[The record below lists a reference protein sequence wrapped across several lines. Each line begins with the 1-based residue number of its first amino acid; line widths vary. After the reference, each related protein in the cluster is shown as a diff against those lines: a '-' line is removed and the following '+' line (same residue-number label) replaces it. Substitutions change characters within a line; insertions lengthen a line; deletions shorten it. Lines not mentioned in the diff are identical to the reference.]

1 MVTTRSQSASPR
13 KRGTPINYVELANA
27 TPSSPKNRSSPSK
40 RAASTAA
47 STTPSASARKPST
60 RQRRKS
66 MADEIVVKMEREDD
80 SEYVNGNGVE
90 RRSRS
95 PRKVSRTASGE
106 VPRTKSKP
114 GHGVDKSGHFEFG
127 GSFGTLGMMV
137 IFPIL
142 MYYLWIC
149 STFYGGSLVW
159 KKESE
164 TFLAF
169 LDRMVGHVTKV
180 RSAVGRQLR

>member
-13 KRGTPINYVELANA
+13 KRGTPTNYELANA
-27 TPSSPKNRSSPSK
+27 TPSSPKKRSSPSK

-47 STTPSASARKPST
+47 TTTPSASARRPST
-60 RQRRKS
+60 RQRRRS
-66 MADEIVVKMEREDD
+66 MADEIVVKTERGDD
-80 SEYVNGNGVE
+80 EEYVNGNGVE

-95 PRKVSRTASGE
+95 PRKGSRTAGSE
-106 VPRTKSKP
+106 APKAKSKP
-114 GHGVDKSGHFEFG
+114 GHKVDKRGHFEFG

-137 IFPIL
+137 FFPIL

-149 STFYGGSLVW
+149 STFYGGSLAW

-180 RSAVGRQLR
+180 RPGRQLR